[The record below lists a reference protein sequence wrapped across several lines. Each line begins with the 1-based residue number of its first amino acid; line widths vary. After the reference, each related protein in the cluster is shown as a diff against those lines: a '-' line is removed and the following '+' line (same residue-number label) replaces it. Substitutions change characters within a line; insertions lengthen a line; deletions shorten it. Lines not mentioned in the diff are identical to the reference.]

1 MKDEKKKKTK
11 NKETKKESK
20 AAKNKRLKR
29 LRNKLDK
36 LFNSYIKLRDGAC
49 ILTGDTEGLQCS
61 HYYDKKENPYLRW
74 DERNAHAMA
83 NHKGNAV
90 HFKHH
95 HGKAP
100 DYALWMFQHH
110 TIKFMVILAIDANKK
125 IKYKEEDLE
134 RLIRKY
140 ELKYNRLKSRATEKE
155 DK

>member
-1 MKDEKKKKTK
+1 MRKRKPKL
-11 NKETKKESK
+11 
-20 AAKNKRLKR
+20 AK

-36 LFNSYIKLRDGAC
+36 VFNTYIKLRDGKC

-95 HGKAP
+95 HGKSGH
-100 DYALWMFQHH
+100 YALWMFQHH
-110 TIKFMVILAIDANKK
+110 SISFMKKLAIDADKPK
-125 IKYKEEDLE
+125 RYTIIDME
-134 RLIRKY
+134 RLIKKY
-140 ELKYNRLKSRATEKE
+140 AKKLETLKN

>member
-1 MKDEKKKKTK
+1 MRKRKPK
-11 NKETKKESK
+11 SK
-20 AAKNKRLKR
+20 LVK

-36 LFNSYIKLRDGAC
+36 VFNTYIKLRDGKC

-95 HGKAP
+95 HGKAGH
-100 DYALWMFQHH
+100 YALWMFEHH
-110 TIKFMVILAIDANKK
+110 SLKFMKKLALDADKQKTYTIID
-125 IKYKEEDLE
+125 IE
-134 RLIRKY
+134 RLLKKY
-140 ELKYNRLKSRATEKE
+140 EKKLEELKSE
-155 DK
+155 